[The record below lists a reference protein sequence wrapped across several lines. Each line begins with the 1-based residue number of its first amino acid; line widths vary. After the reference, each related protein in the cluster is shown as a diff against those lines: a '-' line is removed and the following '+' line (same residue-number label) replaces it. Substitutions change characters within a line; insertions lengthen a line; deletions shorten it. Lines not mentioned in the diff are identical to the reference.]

1 MHFNTFLSTATLALT
16 ANAFLLPAEIADEVQ
31 AAQAKA
37 AHLVPSLLRPNSQ
50 SFTLDCSSC
59 PFALKSERHGVHEW
73 TNDVQSDLQMDFAV
87 QNNHLTLNGKP
98 FYPVTSKDL
107 PGELLVHQTKKESES
122 EKTLE
127 GYNGD
132 LKLSYTLEIPQPVE
146 VDGYQ
151 VATVTMSI
159 LGLDGEMV
167 RVDDV
172 KIKAIKATD
181 GSVSSF
187 NDKSPTCFSNET
199 STQLSLTSIESI
211 PASPNDP
218 DAQCTNMMCR
228 VMTKLGAVVAKARA
242 KAASAAAATAS
253 TAKKVKCFCMRLAGH
268 PAAINGDGK
277 TTHLPT
283 HNHVRPGHFG
293 DSHRGPGMHHGAHHR
308 HGFVHSALA
317 LARRL
322 FTFVLLPVMIGVA
335 VGITASAVGMLIGQ
349 AVVFLWLKFRR
360 SGSNHQGV
368 YEVVESED
376 KEEGLPAYDAEGLP
390 AYTDMEDEKKQVEDQ
405 A

>member
-1 MHFNTFLSTATLALT
+1 MHLTTFLSTATLALT
-16 ANAFLLPAEIADEVQ
+16 VNAFLLPAEIADEVQ
-31 AAQAKA
+31 AAKAKA
-37 AHLVPSLLRPNSQ
+37 ANLVPSLLTPNSK
-50 SFTLDCSSC
+50 SLTLDCSSC

-87 QNNHLTLNGKP
+87 QNNHLTLNDKP
-98 FYPVTSKDL
+98 FYPVTIKDL
-107 PGELLVHQTKKESES
+107 PGELSAHQTKKETES

-132 LKLSYTLEIPQPVE
+132 LKLSYTLEIPQPGE
-146 VDGYQ
+146 VDGHQ
-151 VATVTMSI
+151 VATVIMSI
-159 LGLDGEMV
+159 LGLDGQMV
-167 RVDDV
+167 RVDNI
-172 KIKAIKATD
+172 KIKAIKAAD
-181 GSVSSF
+181 GSVSHSHDDSWI
-187 NDKSPTCFSNET
+187 NLSNNT
-199 STQLSLTSIESI
+199 SAQLSLASVDSVPI
-211 PASPNDP
+211 SPNDP
-218 DAQCTNMMCR
+218 DARCTNMMCR
-228 VMTKLGAVVAKARA
+228 VMTKLGAVAAKARA

-253 TAKKVKCFCMRLAGH
+253 AANKVKCFCMRLAGH
-268 PAAINGDGK
+268 PVAIKGDK

-293 DSHRGPGMHHGAHHR
+293 ASHHGPGMRHGAHH
-308 HGFVHSALA
+308 HGFAHSALA

-335 VGITASAVGMLIGQ
+335 VGITASAVGMLLGQ
-349 AVVFLWLKFRR
+349 LVVFLWLKFRR
-360 SGSNHQGV
+360 SGSTRQGV

-390 AYTDMEDEKKQVEDQ
+390 AYTDVDEKKQVEDQ